1 LTRGAAIFVLV
12 ASIVGGATG
21 GVVASAL
28 ARLTEP
34 SAPTRITTAG
44 TAAVD
49 VSAAAE
55 AVLPAVVTILVGG
68 GSAAASGTGVVIDKA
83 RGYIVT
89 SSHVIQ
95 LPRSTRANSDVTILL
110 GDGRT
115 LGATVVG
122 NDINTDVAVL
132 RADGALPAEALFSTD
147 TVKVGAPVI
156 AIGTPG
162 VNGLTIGALASTV
175 TSGVVSATGRRI
187 PREDLR
193 NVTLTD
199 LIQTDALIASGM
211 SGGPLVLVS
220 TGKVIGL
227 NTITVRGEGDLA
239 FAISAATVRRV
250 ADEMIGKGTP

>member
-1 LTRGAAIFVLV
+1 MTRGAAVFVLV
-12 ASIVGGATG
+12 ASILGGATG
-21 GVVASAL
+21 GAVATVL
-28 ARLTEP
+28 VRLGE
-34 SAPTRITTAG
+34 APTPSRVTTFGAAG
-44 TAAVD
+44 VD
-49 VSAAAE
+49 VSAVAE
-55 AVLPAVVTILVGG
+55 AVLPAVVTVLVGS
-68 GSAAASGTGVVIDKA
+68 GSAAATGTGVVIDKA

-110 GDGRT
+110 SDGRT

-132 RADGALPAEALFSTD
+132 RADGSLPAEALFSTD
-147 TVKVGAPVI
+147 TVKVGASVI

-187 PREDLR
+187 PREDIR
-193 NVTLTD
+193 SVIMTD

-220 TGKVIGL
+220 TGRVIGL

-250 ADEMIGKGTP
+250 ADEMIAKGTP